1 MIGLNLNLPAD
12 GIIVLPLLVGLL
24 SYGLVIFNRG
34 LFLDGWFL
42 EGLSKK
48 ETWHILKRFTGE
60 VGMPFIYFLHK
71 SISSLRVG
79 KTAYNFINVISESDG

>member
-1 MIGLNLNLPAD
+1 MIGLNLPAG

-24 SYGLVIFNRG
+24 SYGLVILNRG

-42 EGLSKK
+42 EGWSKK

-60 VGMPFIYFLHK
+60 VGMPFIYFLH
-71 SISSLRVG
+71 
-79 KTAYNFINVISESDG
+79 TFITQHYIYTIYDVITYYQLLYSES